1 MDDVVDSENPNY
13 RLEPE
18 RLPRVFICGVERD
31 GSRHYP
37 EAAMRNDSGYCRR
50 QAAECAVRAEEASDK
65 EIQAFFVRMRGVW
78 TAVADRFDAAHPSDA
93 QKPAQREATRP
104 R

>member
-1 MDDVVDSENPNY
+1 
-13 RLEPE
+13 
-18 RLPRVFICGVERD
+18 
-31 GSRHYP
+31 
-37 EAAMRNDSGYCRR
+37 
-50 QAAECAVRAEEASDK
+50 
-65 EIQAFFVRMRGVW
+65 VRMRGVW